1 MKSYD
6 LLIENQKKNNTC
18 LCVGLDTELFK
29 LPTSVPNVI
38 GSMVHFNCSII
49 DATKDLVCSY
59 KINFAFY
66 EQYGVPGIEVLKKT
80 FDYVPKDILTIA
92 DAKRADIGNTSA
104 AYARSCFDYFGA
116 GAVTVNPYMGR
127 DSIQPFLDYKDKLVF
142 ILGLTSNPGSNDF
155 QRLKCE
161 DASLYK
167 KVVSSA
173 LNWGD
178 DRQVGFVVGAT
189 HPEQIEELRE
199 IAPNNVFLIP
209 GIGTQGGDIEATL
222 NANHNCP
229 AIVNVSRAIIYASNE
244 ADYIDKVR
252 AKAEYYQ
259 KQLVI

>member
-116 GAVTVNPYMGR
+116 GAVRKYMKYVK
-127 DSIQPFLDYKDKLVF
+127 SCF

-229 AIVNVSRAIIYASNE
+229 AIVNVSRAILYASNE